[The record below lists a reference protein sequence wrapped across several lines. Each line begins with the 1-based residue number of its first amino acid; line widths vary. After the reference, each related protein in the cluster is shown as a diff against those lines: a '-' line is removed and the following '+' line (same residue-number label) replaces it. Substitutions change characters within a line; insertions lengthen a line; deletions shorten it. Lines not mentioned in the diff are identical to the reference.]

1 MTTKQEVKIYLKRA
15 EELGIDPN
23 FYLSEP
29 YLNLAGA
36 QCYTR
41 LGWTWIEEGDWCLF
55 PPLPMTPLGFMTP
68 PYDLR
73 KVWSDFEG
81 KHPNYYH
88 STFLDWE
95 YIFNPNNFNNLSGGK
110 WEVFRKNIR
119 KWPKQHP
126 NWEYST
132 WFVGT
137 EVQELLGGWLEGK
150 KEEMQ
155 DAQLFIDF
163 IIIPQADSYN
173 GIYRKFLYRDKKL
186 VAINVWD
193 ENYKYINYRY
203 CVVKSDEPYLDE
215 FARYLF
221 YTDHEIQDKG
231 KLINDG
237 GSIGNKGL
245 EAFKDK
251 LNPVRKREVHS
262 WFI

>member
-1 MTTKQEVKIYLKRA
+1 MTTKQEVKTYLKRA

-95 YIFNPNNFNNLSGGK
+95 YIFDSNNFNNLSGGK

-126 NWEYST
+126 NWEYSKNPSII
-132 WFVGT
+132 
-137 EVQELLGGWLEGK
+137 QASELLGYWIEA
-150 KEEMQ
+150 KEHDVQ
-155 DAQLFIDF
+155 DAEMIVDF
-163 IIIPQADSYN
+163 MFPSIPRED
-173 GIYRKFLYRDKKL
+173 IFRKFLYRGQEL
-186 VAINVWD
+186 VAINIWD

-203 CVVKSDEPYLDE
+203 CFVKEGNPHLDE

-221 YTDHEIQDKG
+221 YTDLEIQDKG